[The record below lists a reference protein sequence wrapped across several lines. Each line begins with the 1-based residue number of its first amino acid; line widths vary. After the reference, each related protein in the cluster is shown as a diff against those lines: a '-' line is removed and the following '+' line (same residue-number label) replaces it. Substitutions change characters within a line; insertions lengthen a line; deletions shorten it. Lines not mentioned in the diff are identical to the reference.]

1 MPKVGT
7 EEFDYTIEGIAE
19 AEAYSE
25 ATGIPVSNAQDRNVQ
40 TYIHGG
46 MVNEG
51 VTGQLGTPSIS
62 PSPITPSISPVGGLE
77 QSQMGMPGYK
87 KGGKVKNK
95 KSKGY

>member
-7 EEFDYTIEGIAE
+7 EEFDYTLEGIAE

-25 ATGIPVSNAQDRNVQ
+25 ATGVPISNAQERNVQ

-46 MVNEG
+46 RVNEG

-62 PSPITPSISPVGGLE
+62 SAVETPPVMPVGGLG
-77 QSQMGMPGYK
+77 QPQMGMRGYN
-87 KGGKVKNK
+87 KGGKVK
-95 KSKGY
+95 KGYKK